1 MPKPICFMIMPYGKK
16 PTQAEA
22 GRGFPTEIDFNALW
36 DKAFAPTVVALG
48 YDPVRADQDSG
59 ALIVTQMIE
68 RLYFA
73 DLVLA
78 DMTIPNGN
86 VYYEVGVRQAAKEK
100 GCVLL
105 AADWS
110 KPLFDVA
117 QMRTVRYPLPE
128 GQITD
133 ATAKTIVAAI
143 EKEIPDK
150 AIGVSP
156 VHGSI
161 SGYPLNV
168 DEAAASTT
176 KGEMLDQSAFQGEI
190 RAVRAL
196 PRPQRMARA
205 KELVAKYWKPPV
217 KALTA
222 LTLLK
227 ALKDS
232 AESRED
238 WNWIVGTL
246 EKLPPDLADQD
257 DVREQIR
264 DLGAFA
270 VSYGTGKHV
279 DAAGQLE
286 ALIESTG
293 ASPERLGLLGGR
305 YKRLYRDAVT
315 PAEKLAY
322 LSKSIEAYER
332 GMELDLNQY
341 YCSGN
346 LPRLYR
352 ARNGKGDE
360 NRAQSVLRVVIAACE
375 RAKKLGVADEWLRA
389 TLLGAAF
396 DAADCDKAE
405 ELGNQVAA
413 EGAALWKIESTIND
427 LKAAVSQ
434 VTNKKRKDKL
444 AAILARLAS
453 TAGVPAD

>member
-1 MPKPICFMIMPYGKK
+1 MPKPICFMIMPYDKK
-16 PTQAEA
+16 PTQAEP

-36 DKAFAPTVVALG
+36 DKAFLKTIEALG
-48 YDPVRADQDSG
+48 YVPVRADQDSG
-59 ALIVTQMIE
+59 ALIMSQMIE

-86 VYYEVGVRQAAKEK
+86 VYYEVGVRHAAKEK

-117 QMRTVRYPLPE
+117 QLRTVRYPLPE
-128 GQITD
+128 GAITD
-133 ATAKTIVAAI
+133 ATAKAIIAAI
-143 EKEIPDK
+143 QEKIREK
-150 AIGVSP
+150 AAGISP

-161 SGYPLNV
+161 TGYPLKV
-168 DEAAASTT
+168 DEAAASTA
-176 KGEMLDQSAFQGEI
+176 KGEMSDQSAFQGEI

-196 PRPQRMARA
+196 PPAQRMARA
-205 KELVAKYWKPPV
+205 KELVAKYWIPPL
-217 KALTA
+217 KAQTA
-222 LTLLK
+222 LALLK

-232 AESRED
+232 AGTPED
-238 WNWIVGTL
+238 WKWIVGAL
-246 EKLPPDLADQD
+246 DNLPPDLAAQD
-257 DVREQIR
+257 EVCEQVAELR
-264 DLGAFA
+264 AFA
-270 VSYGTGKHV
+270 FSFGSGV

-315 PAEKLAY
+315 PAEKLVY
-322 LSKSIEAYER
+322 LSKSIDAYER

-341 YCSGN
+341 YCSCN

-352 ARNGKGDE
+352 ARNSKSDD
-360 NRAQSVLRVVIAACE
+360 NRAQSVLQVVIAACE
-375 RAKKLGVADEWLRA
+375 RAKKLAVADDWLRA

-405 ELGNQVAA
+405 ELANQVAA
-413 EGAALWKIESTIND
+413 EGAALWRIQSIIDD
-427 LKAAVSQ
+427 LKAAVFQ
-434 VTNKKRKDKL
+434 VTNQKRREKL
-444 AAILARLAS
+444 AAILRELTS
-453 TAGVPAD
+453 TARVQVV

>member
-1 MPKPICFMIMPYGKK
+1 MPRPICFMIMPYDKK
-16 PTQAEA
+16 PTQAEP

-36 DKAFAPTVVALG
+36 DKAFLKTIEALG
-48 YDPVRADQDSG
+48 YVPVRADQDTG

-86 VYYEVGVRQAAKEK
+86 VYYEVGVRHAAKEK

-117 QMRTVRYPLPE
+117 QLRTVRYPLPE
-128 GQITD
+128 GAITD
-133 ATAKTIVAAI
+133 ATAQAVIAAI
-143 EKEIPDK
+143 KEKIPEK
-150 AIGVSP
+150 AVGVSP

-161 SGYPLNV
+161 KGYPVNV
-168 DEAAASTT
+168 DEAAASTA
-176 KGEMLDQSAFQGEI
+176 KDEMSDQSAFQAEI

-196 PRPQRMARA
+196 PPAQRMARA

-217 KALTA
+217 KAQTA
-222 LTLLK
+222 LALLK

-232 AESRED
+232 AGTPED
-238 WNWIVGTL
+238 WNWTVGAL
-246 EKLPPDLADQD
+246 GNLPGDLAAQD
-257 DVREQIR
+257 EVREQVAE
-264 DLGAFA
+264 LKAFA
-270 VSYGTGKHV
+270 LSFGSGV

-322 LSKSIEAYER
+322 LSKSIDAYER

-341 YCSGN
+341 YCSCN

-352 ARNGKGDE
+352 TRKNKGDE
-360 NRAQSVLRVVIAACE
+360 NRAQSILKVVIVACE
-375 RAKKLGVADEWLRA
+375 RARKLGVADEWLRS

-396 DAADCDKAE
+396 DAGDCDKAE
-405 ELGNQVAA
+405 ELAKQVAA
-413 EGAALWKIESTIND
+413 EGAALWKITSTIDD

-434 VTNKKRKDKL
+434 VTNQKRKDKL
-444 AAILARLAS
+444 AAILGELVSA
-453 TAGVPAD
+453 AGIPAV